1 MGRHPSFDRW
11 ADPKITDDD
20 IRHPSTTMLRDTAW
34 YHRAMPMTLRLTPEE
49 TEALRETARREGRS
63 MQTVARE
70 AIAAYVTDRARRRD
84 RALERIV
91 AEDAELLRRLGTM

>member
-1 MGRHPSFDRW
+1 
-11 ADPKITDDD
+11 
-20 IRHPSTTMLRDTAW
+20 
-34 YHRAMPMTLRLTPEE
+34 MPMTLRLTPEE

-70 AIAAYVTDRARRRD
+70 AIVAYVTDRARRRD

-91 AEDAELLRRLGTM
+91 AEDAELLRRLGSM